1 MLWPFKVVV
10 DINDKPM
17 IVVKY
22 KGQKKHLY
30 AEEVSYMVFTYMRE
44 IAEAPLEKLL
54 LMLLHMV
61 LTRGLIALKSKTFS
75 SLTLVVV
82 LLTIKDKLFQDKAT
96 A

>member
-44 IAEAPLEKLL
+44 IAEAPL
-54 LMLLHMV
+54 
-61 LTRGLIALKSKTFS
+61 
-75 SLTLVVV
+75 
-82 LLTIKDKLFQDKAT
+82 
-96 A
+96 